1 MTAMWKK
8 PALEQAQK
16 RSPALDKAKQIA
28 ELKHEMKVLQDQL
41 RAVRLEKEHLH
52 NSAVRWRE
60 SADSYQKDR
69 DRYQT
74 LREQE
79 LMVMNKD
86 GAKYLK
92 GEELDKYV
100 DGLHGVS
107 LQGDIYSRI
116 SKSYQQQLAASMAYT
131 RTTAMSKVLGAP
143 FTFTW
148 DESDGIDP

>member
-41 RAVRLEKEHLH
+41 RAARL
-52 NSAVRWRE
+52 
-60 SADSYQKDR
+60 QKDHLKEAATNWR
-69 DRYQT
+69 QTAEGYRKDHDRYQT
-74 LREQE
+74 LRDQE

-107 LQGDIYSRI
+107 LPGDIYSRI
-116 SKSYQQQLAASMAYT
+116 SKSYQQQLAASMINT
-131 RTTAMSKVLGAP
+131 RTIAMSKLLGAP

-148 DESDGIDP
+148 DETDGSNP

>member
-28 ELKHEMKVLQDQL
+28 ELKYEMKVLQDQL
-41 RAVRLEKEHLH
+41 RVVRL
-52 NSAVRWRE
+52 
-60 SADSYQKDR
+60 QKDHLKEAATNWR
-69 DRYQT
+69 QTAEDYRKGHDRYEF

-92 GEELDKYV
+92 DEELDKYV
-100 DGLHGVS
+100 DGL
-107 LQGDIYSRI
+107 QGSI
-116 SKSYQQQLAASMAYT
+116 SVDLINRLGKSYQQQLAASMAYT

-148 DESDGIDP
+148 DETDGSNP

>member
-41 RAVRLEKEHLH
+41 RVVRL
-52 NSAVRWRE
+52 
-60 SADSYQKDR
+60 QKDGLKEAATNWR
-69 DRYQT
+69 QTAEGYRKDKERYQT

-92 GEELDKYV
+92 GEELDKYI
-100 DGLHGVS
+100 DDLQGVS
-107 LQGDIYSRI
+107 LPGDIYSRI
-116 SKSYQQQLAASMAYT
+116 SKSYQQQLAASMINT

-148 DESDGIDP
+148 DEEDGINP